1 MKKKLLLAAALACSG
16 AVAQEKEIWACQ
28 SNDVRTG
35 YVFEDAGIKIGR
47 LRPDNL
53 LVTIDGNNSNA
64 EVVGSDLKYLLSC
77 EIYEDLRFNL
87 MERHHVCHQKFN
99 LGFSLRIGTNSG
111 KAISA
116 RMGGIFTEYENVDMD
131 IYTCTKF

>member
-1 MKKKLLLAAALACSG
+1 MKKTLLLAAALACSG

-28 SNDVRTG
+28 SNNVSTG
-35 YVFEDAGIKIGR
+35 YMFEESGVRIAR
-47 LRPDNL
+47 FQPVNL

-64 EVVGSDLKYLLSC
+64 EVTGSDTNFLLSC
-77 EIYEDLRFNL
+77 EIFDSFPDLI
-87 MERHHVCHQKFN
+87 ESHHVCHQKFN
-99 LGFSLRIGTNSG
+99 LGFTLRLGISSG

-116 RMGGIFTEYENVDMD
+116 RIDGIFGEYDNVSMD